1 MKELEEQRETEK
13 SKWQNF
19 NTKLTKSNKGKP
31 LKKSIFATSEHVKGK
46 VGVGTCGI
54 SGKPMTSQ
62 NNVPKY
68 HKGM

>member
-1 MKELEEQRETEK
+1 M
-13 SKWQNF
+13 
-19 NTKLTKSNKGKP
+19 
-31 LKKSIFATSEHVKGK
+31 KKSIFATSEHVKGK

-62 NNVPKY
+62 HSVPKY